1 MSKYFG
7 FKSFCWRLQ
16 LRNQHIHSQQHLER
30 KSRCRVVPSLMYVR
44 SKQADLFSACHSLYL
59 PDVWVLLEAPRVAA
73 APETAKVLCCCSS
86 SSNYFCLCAGGI
98 KRCSS
103 SEDIQGAVLLQFFN
117 QLFLSFCW
125 RHQALQQLQRHP
137 RCCVVAV
144 LQTFFVCLLEASS
157 VAAAP
162 KTSKVLCSCSSSLNS
177 FCLSAGVIKHC
188 SSSKD
193 IQGAVLLQFFKEFF
207 LSTERLGCGV
217 SVGGCFF
224 VYQTIT
230 LFSMFSMSRFLN
242 FSWRLHRQ
250 AGFRPTATGLYKYI
264 QPNGQTVFKCNLTN

>member
-1 MSKYFG
+1 M
-7 FKSFCWRLQ
+7 
-16 LRNQHIHSQQHLER
+16 
-30 KSRCRVVPSLMYVR
+30 
-44 SKQADLFSACHSLYL
+44 
-59 PDVWVLLEAPRVAA
+59 
-73 APETAKVLCCCSS
+73 
-86 SSNYFCLCAGGI
+86 
-98 KRCSS
+98 
-103 SEDIQGAVLLQFFN
+103 
-117 QLFLSFCW
+117 
-125 RHQALQQLQRHP
+125 LQQLQRLP
-137 RCCVVAV
+137 RCCVAAV
-144 LQTFFVCLLEASS
+144 LQAIIFVFVLEASS